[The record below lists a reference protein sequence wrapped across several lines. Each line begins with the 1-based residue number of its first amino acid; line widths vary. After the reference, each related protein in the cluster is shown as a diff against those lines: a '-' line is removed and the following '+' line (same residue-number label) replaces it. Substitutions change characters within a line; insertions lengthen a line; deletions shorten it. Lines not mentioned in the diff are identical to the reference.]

1 MLTCER
7 CYRARD
13 GVEPLEMR
21 AALGQTYELLLCK
34 PCRRRVLAERRSR
47 AEALRREDKRAAR
60 LLRALTRDERAFRKR
75 DEAARRA
82 A

>member
-13 GVEPLEMR
+13 GVEPLEMSG
-21 AALGQTYELLLCK
+21 ALGQTYERLLCK
-34 PCRRRVLAERRSR
+34 PCRRSVLAERRSR

-60 LLRALTRDERAFRKR
+60 LLRVLKRDERARRRR
-75 DEAARRA
+75 DERA